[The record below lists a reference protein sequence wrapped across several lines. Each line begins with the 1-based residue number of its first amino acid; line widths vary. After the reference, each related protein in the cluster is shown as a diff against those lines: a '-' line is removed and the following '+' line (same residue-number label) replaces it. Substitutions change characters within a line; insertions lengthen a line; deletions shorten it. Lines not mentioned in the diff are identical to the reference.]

1 MRKLIV
7 VVVFFASTVAA
18 LAQPNDALR
27 TGVRGTDLIKRFEGL
42 RLRAYRCPAGVLTIG
57 YGHTGGVREGQV
69 ITAEIAQ
76 VYLLK
81 DLRRFE
87 KHTSANVTRRALRQ
101 NQFDACISLCYNAGY
116 RIRGNL
122 ARSLNMN
129 DTEGVAREFRKI
141 VHAKGK
147 KLAGLVR
154 RREAEIKLY
163 EEEQQ

>member
-1 MRKLIV
+1 MRKLIIIIIV
-7 VVVFFASTVAA
+7 LLASAIVANS
-18 LAQPNDALR
+18 QNDALR
-27 TGVRGTDLIKRFEGL
+27 TGERGTALIKSFEGL

-57 YGHTGGVREGQV
+57 YGHTGGVREGQI
-69 ITAEIAQ
+69 ITAEMAQ

-87 KHTSANVTRRALRQ
+87 KHTAANVTRRALRQ

-122 ARSLNMN
+122 ARSLNVN

-147 KLAGLVR
+147 KLPGLVR

-163 EEEQQ
+163 ME